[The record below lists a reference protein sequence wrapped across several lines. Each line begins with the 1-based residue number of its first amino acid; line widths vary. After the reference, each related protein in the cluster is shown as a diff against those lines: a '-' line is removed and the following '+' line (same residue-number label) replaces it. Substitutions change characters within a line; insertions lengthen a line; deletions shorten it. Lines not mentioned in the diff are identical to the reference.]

1 MSDQWYYADG
11 DTARGPLS
19 AGDLVAALA
28 QRPDPRRTLLW
39 RHGFSEW
46 QPAVLVPE
54 IAEQLP
60 PPPKPP
66 PPPPPLPGAP
76 TVSPQSPAPAGMEIP
91 PPDDAAKL
99 IGIEGWLAFLAV
111 VQVLGLVRSVV
122 ALGRYVGSD
131 ANAELFERYPLTLYG
146 DIALMVAILAFMTWT
161 TVLFFRHSRKFPR
174 FFIMEWIFLAML
186 PLVDTAWVAYTLS
199 AYYSL
204 GSFADLFTIE
214 PQEGGQIVAAILFGA
229 LWTAYLL
236 RARRVANTFVK

>member
-28 QRPDPRRTLLW
+28 RRPDPRRTLLW

-54 IAEQLP
+54 IAGQLP

-66 PPPPPLPGAP
+66 PPPPPSLPGSP
-76 TVSPQSPAPAGMEIP
+76 TASTVPAGMEAP
-91 PPDDAAKL
+91 AADDAAKL
-99 IGIEGWLAFLAV
+99 TGIEGWLALLAV

-122 ALGRYVGSD
+122 ALGRYVGAD
-131 ANAELFERYPLTLYG
+131 ANADLFQRYPVTLYG

-161 TVLFFRHSRKFPR
+161 TVLFFQHSRKFPR
-174 FFIMEWIFLAML
+174 FFIMEWIFLALL

-199 AYYSL
+199 AYYAL

-214 PQEGGQIVAAILFGA
+214 PQEGGQIVGAILFGA
-229 LWTAYLL
+229 IWTAYIL
-236 RARRVANTFVK
+236 RSRRVANTFVK

>member
-1 MSDQWYYADG
+1 
-11 DTARGPLS
+11 
-19 AGDLVAALA
+19 
-28 QRPDPRRTLLW
+28 
-39 RHGFSEW
+39 
-46 QPAVLVPE
+46 VPE

-60 PPPKPP
+60 PPPKP

-229 LWTAYLL
+229 LWTAYIL
-236 RARRVANTFVK
+236 RSRRAANTFVK